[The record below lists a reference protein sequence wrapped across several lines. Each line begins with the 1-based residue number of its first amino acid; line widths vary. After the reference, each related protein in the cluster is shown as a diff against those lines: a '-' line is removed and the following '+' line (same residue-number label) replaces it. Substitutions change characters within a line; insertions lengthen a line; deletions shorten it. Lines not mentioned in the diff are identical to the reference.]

1 MEILKNYSGIFFCAA
16 MLATGCTQ
24 YEALSAS
31 EGGEGLQVPLVI
43 ASAGIQTEVTR
54 TRAASE
60 LGTGASIG
68 LFLSNVPGSSDYT
81 PRDNVHYK
89 HMGPGTGWQ
98 YQGAAEDGILL
109 NASDVHLCA
118 YYPYDAS
125 VASVTGI
132 RLTPH
137 ILAAGEIP
145 PAYASNLTINAVDNN
160 VTFSMKQA
168 YTYLAFSFKRGN
180 IKDDITLG
188 EFSLINNGL
197 HKEAVLDIGSGTIG
211 GNVAADAGTISFTG
225 DMALTKNGT
234 VTRNVV
240 LPPAGTLTGG
250 LKVAVKVNEYG
261 NKALSTTLAG
271 ITALERGYK
280 YEVTLTV
287 NGTDLGVSS
296 VKVLPWTVTTVNN
309 EGETWVPDPS
319 PTILPGIRVP
329 ASDINLSHP
338 DILCTDQDRADL
350 AMLTWA
356 EGNLEGKD
364 NSKPYVWAS
373 DQTGYGYYYTWMT
386 FYTGDATVTGNEDP
400 CEKLDPDKYGT
411 GWRTPTK
418 NELTKLSRCTDKQ
431 LVNNN
436 GTMGMWF
443 MNNSNGVFLP
453 AAGARSNDVGS
464 GTTPNNSAVR
474 SGYYWSSDAFY
485 SSSGY
490 YLYFVRPSADV
501 FSTNRTYGFSV
512 RCVNGVKQ

>member
-1 MEILKNYSGIFFCAA
+1 MKIRLKLPLVAFGAVLLAA
-16 MLATGCTQ
+16 GCTRN
-24 YEALSAS
+24 ETAP
-31 EGGEGLQVPLVI
+31 GCGDGKGLQVPLVI
-43 ASAGIQTEVTR
+43 ASAGIQTEVIS

-68 LFLSNVPGSSDYT
+68 LFLSNVPGSSEYT
-81 PRDNVHYK
+81 PRDNVHYT
-89 HMGPGTGWQ
+89 HMPTGWQ
-98 YQGAAEDGILL
+98 FQGAVENGILL

-137 ILAAGEIP
+137 ILAAGETP
-145 PAYASNLTINAVDNN
+145 LAYASNLTINAVDNN
-160 VTFSMKQA
+160 VTFSMKQS
-168 YTYLAFSFKRGN
+168 YTWLAFSFKRGN

-197 HKEAVLDIGSGTIG
+197 HKEAALNIGSGTIG

-225 DMALTKNGT
+225 DIALAKNGT
-234 VTRNVV
+234 VTRDVV
-240 LPPAGTLTGG
+240 LPPAETLTGG
-250 LKVAVKVNEYG
+250 LKVAVKVKEYG
-261 NKALSTTLAG
+261 NKVLSTTLAG

-296 VKVLPWTVTTVNN
+296 VKVLPWTITTVNN
-309 EGETWVPDPS
+309 EGEALVPDPS

-329 ASDINLSHP
+329 ASDINLSNP
-338 DILCTDQDRADL
+338 DIPCTDQDRVDL

-411 GWRTPTK
+411 GWRSPTK

-453 AAGARSNDVGS
+453 AAGARGNDVGS
-464 GTTPNNSAVR
+464 GTTPT
-474 SGYYWSSDAFY
+474 GYAGTLGYFWSSDAYDSSNGY
-485 SSSGY
+485 SLSFGSGY
-490 YLYFVRPSADV
+490 AGINLNF
-501 FSTNRTYGFSV
+501 RTHGFSV
-512 RCVNGVKQ
+512 RCVKGAIQ